1 MELVQIYFEKLNKL
15 VVITNLLAFFL
26 LFEQFSLLDP
36 DSGRKTNADSCGSGS
51 TSLITGM
58 WIRICTDKH
67 NRRVETSRIRIQINL
82 VLKFKFAWLFR
93 QRGSGSAYLS
103 TAYKAVF
110 VTCGRGRCNDIR
122 ADPSCHVL
130 QRGELLLVD
139 QVELG
144 HKVVEVF
151 VASVHM
157 RLRSWDTAYC
167 TRTWIIIPSFYST
180 AFVADSIPASVE
192 FVLILPNFG
201 KDSKPTIFVWNLLT
215 KVLY

>member
-1 MELVQIYFEKLNKL
+1 MNKL

-26 LFEQFSLLDP
+26 KFEQFSLLDP
-36 DSGRKTNADSCGSGS
+36 DSGRKTNADPCGSGS

-58 WIRICTDKH
+58 WIRIRTDKH

-201 KDSKPTIFVWNLLT
+201 QDSKPTIYLWNLLT

>member
-1 MELVQIYFEKLNKL
+1 MRTRIQ
-15 VVITNLLAFFL
+15 LL
-26 LFEQFSLLDP
+26 
-36 DSGRKTNADSCGSGS
+36 
-51 TSLITGM
+51 
-58 WIRICTDKH
+58 
-67 NRRVETSRIRIQINL
+67 RIRIQINL
-82 VLKFKFAWLFR
+82 VLKFKFSWLFR

-201 KDSKPTIFVWNLLT
+201 QDSKPTIFVWNLLT